1 MNIILNLKIEDER
14 AQMDRI
20 LHNIARQFSV
30 AQSSL
35 IGGTVEV
42 DGVKVG
48 SWNLENE
55 EEKAS

>member
-1 MNIILNLKIEDER
+1 MNLILNLKIEDER

-48 SWNLENE
+48 SWTLGDEGT
-55 EEKAS
+55 KAP